1 MFSENGGVAYCLLC
15 WFCIVQNFWQAIKA
29 SLLWGVAPDRSS
41 AICATASCSGFVWL
55 TASILAWSRG
65 GSPIKIA
72 PARMPG
78 VYAKRLCTMT
88 SQPSIHSP
96 SPRGRGL
103 GIRQGC
109 RDRTPK
115 GFARTQSPQSVL
127 IGIENSH
134 YLIKNRLFL
143 QTEKSLALRQDS
155 SDCRKTPICKQV
167 GVKFMPNYAFE

>member
-65 GSPIKIA
+65 GSPSNIA

-78 VYAKRLCTMT
+78 VYAQGLCTMQ
-88 SQPSIHSP
+88 SQPSIHSL
-96 SPRGRGL
+96 SPREMGL

-127 IGIENSH
+127 IGIENLLH
-134 YLIKNRLFL
+134 FYKNGLFL
-143 QTEKSLALRQDS
+143 QAESRLKMPALFLR
-155 SDCRKTPICKQV
+155 RIL
-167 GVKFMPNYAFE
+167 

>member
-1 MFSENGGVAYCLLC
+1 MLALLVLHLCKVSCLC
-15 WFCIVQNFWQAIKA
+15 RCIVQRLGSADISVLAYNFWQAIKA

-78 VYAKRLCTMT
+78 VYAKRLCTMQ

-103 GIRQGC
+103 GFRQGC

-115 GFARTQSPQSVL
+115 GFAGRKA
-127 IGIENSH
+127 H
-134 YLIKNRLFL
+134 KAFL
-143 QTEKSLALRQDS
+143 
-155 SDCRKTPICKQV
+155 
-167 GVKFMPNYAFE
+167 